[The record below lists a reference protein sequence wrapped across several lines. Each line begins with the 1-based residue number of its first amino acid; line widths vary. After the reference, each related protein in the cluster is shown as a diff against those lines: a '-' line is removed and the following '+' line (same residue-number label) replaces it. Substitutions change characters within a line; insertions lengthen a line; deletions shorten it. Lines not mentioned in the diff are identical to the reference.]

1 MQASSA
7 LFPKQPACVGRLQV
21 VRCAATSKG
30 PAVPGAALPA
40 PPPAHGKAQLV
51 STLLAAKDASG
62 KTFSQI
68 AQEVGLT
75 NVYTT
80 QLFYHQQQ
88 LQANTVS
95 ALRKAVPAL
104 TDADV
109 QAMMRAPMRSYDPT
123 ILQEPAIYRLHEA
136 ITHGGEA
143 IKALINEKFGDGIM
157 SAIGFY
163 ATVDKLTGNEGEAR
177 VVITFNG
184 KFLPYVEQKAAEN
197 VAQMKSSR

>member
-1 MQASSA
+1 MQAFRAHTVQHTRISRPQA
-7 LFPKQPACVGRLQV
+7 
-21 VRCAATSKG
+21 VRCAASGKG

-40 PPPAHGKAQLV
+40 PPTAHSKAGHV
-51 STLLAAKDASG
+51 SQLLAAKEASG

-68 AQEVGLT
+68 AAEVGLT

-80 QLFYHQQQ
+80 QLFYGQQQ
-88 LQANTVS
+88 LQPNTIS

-104 TDADV
+104 SEADV
-109 QAMMRAPMRSYDPT
+109 AGMMRAPMRSYDPT

-143 IKALINEKFGDGIM
+143 IKALINEEFGDGIM

-163 ATVDKLTGNEGEAR
+163 ATVDKMTGNEGEAR

-197 VAQMKSSR
+197 VAQVKQQ